1 MTIQEY
7 SKFTTTTNCY
17 PEEFTIEM
25 IDILLI
31 GLVEEIIE
39 FLMSDLDKFGEAG
52 DITWY
57 ITAIDRLVS
66 GFLIIDYA
74 MKRDYSF
81 LEIAKFAQSTV
92 KKFIRSDFDR
102 QEKIKR
108 CRKIVMITLE
118 ALSNAGYNL
127 ADLMESNTKK
137 LTDRKARGVIKGEG
151 DYR

>member
-108 CRKIVMITLE
+108 CRKIVMITLA